1 MGDTTIKLLGLT
13 KVSLRVYYWFLYDI
27 IQIYIYTGV
36 EKRFKATEED
46 QVQKKFKFLWL
57 IKYENFLRLLHWT
70 SLKKQF
76 WSFFQQIIFNPYQQ
90 SPNIPCKI
98 NKEKNMV

>member
-46 QVQKKFKFLWL
+46 QVQKKFKFL
-57 IKYENFLRLLHWT
+57 
-70 SLKKQF
+70 
-76 WSFFQQIIFNPYQQ
+76 
-90 SPNIPCKI
+90 
-98 NKEKNMV
+98 

>member
-46 QVQKKFKFLWL
+46 QVRKKIKFLSL
-57 IKYENFLRLLHWT
+57 LKNEIFFKALTLNLLEETILVFLSANYL
-70 SLKKQF
+70 
-76 WSFFQQIIFNPYQQ
+76 
-90 SPNIPCKI
+90 
-98 NKEKNMV
+98 

>member
-13 KVSLRVYYWFLYDI
+13 LKVSLRVYYWFLYDI

-46 QVQKKFKFLWL
+46 QVQKKIKFLSL
-57 IKYENFLRLLHWT
+57 LKNENFLRLLH
-70 SLKKQF
+70 
-76 WSFFQQIIFNPYQQ
+76 
-90 SPNIPCKI
+90 
-98 NKEKNMV
+98 

>member
-27 IQIYIYTGV
+27 IQIYVYTGV

-46 QVQKKFKFLWL
+46 QVQKKFKFL
-57 IKYENFLRLLHWT
+57 
-70 SLKKQF
+70 
-76 WSFFQQIIFNPYQQ
+76 
-90 SPNIPCKI
+90 
-98 NKEKNMV
+98 

>member
-46 QVQKKFKFLWL
+46 QVRKKIKFLSL
-57 IKYENFLRLLHWT
+57 LKNDNFFKALTLNLLEET
-70 SLKKQF
+70 ILVFLSANYL
-76 WSFFQQIIFNPYQQ
+76 
-90 SPNIPCKI
+90 
-98 NKEKNMV
+98 

>member
-13 KVSLRVYYWFLYDI
+13 KVSLRVHYWFLYDI

-46 QVQKKFKFLWL
+46 QVRKKIKFLSL
-57 IKYENFLRLLHWT
+57 LKNENFFKALTLNLPEET
-70 SLKKQF
+70 ILVFLSANYL
-76 WSFFQQIIFNPYQQ
+76 
-90 SPNIPCKI
+90 
-98 NKEKNMV
+98 